1 MALELPVESK
11 RAKQIVRFI
20 NKMRELKPIVSL
32 ATRMARNEGVEA
44 NVKIASLYKIRQDCL
59 ITVCDKL
66 NLDFNSIDDHE
77 LIDLVAEHIGELI
90 NELCNSGEPLSS
102 VIEIIDSIHG
112 FSIAKS
118 TMANIIQPGVFEADM
133 LAIIKISLF
142 PNAVKIKKIL
152 DAIGVSDD
160 DVSIWTSWYHS
171 AAVDLGKDVAFNWDS
186 QSAIR
191 DREAIFKSC
200 LKSCSDIVF
209 DEFRSYI
216 FESMDSERC
225 YQVYSSLWQTMPK
238 LYKCILNFDVGYAS
252 NPDYSLNWLEDRIG
266 ALVFPVV
273 SAARKMALSED
284 EQRKTT
290 GFIAF
295 KIEKLAIESWEFV
308 TEQTV
313 ADIEDKIKNFNQ
325 DELAKWIQ
333 NEGSEV
339 MDFNLFKVEF
349 ESRLSQFSYSLQEI
363 GIKINVLNARAKSTT
378 AKLWGLSDTFC
389 KIRPIN
395 V

>member
-1 MALELPVESK
+1 MAAELAVESK
-11 RAKQIVRFI
+11 RAKKIALFI

-44 NVKIASLYKIRQDCL
+44 NVKIAQLYKIRQDCL
-59 ITVCDKL
+59 ITVCDRL
-66 NLDFNSIDDHE
+66 NLDFKSIDDTE

-90 NELCNSGEPLSS
+90 NEFCNSGEPVTK
-102 VIEIIDSIHG
+102 VIEIIDSING

-118 TMANIIQPGVFEADM
+118 TMSNIIQPGVFEADM

-152 DAIGVSDD
+152 DALGVSDD

-191 DREAIFKSC
+191 DRESIFKSC

-209 DEFRSYI
+209 DEFRNYV
-216 FESMDSERC
+216 FESMDSERSN
-225 YQVYSSLWQTMPK
+225 QVYSSLWQTMPK
-238 LYKCILNFDVGYAS
+238 LYECILNFDVGYATS
-252 NPDYSLNWLEDRIG
+252 PDFSLNWLEERIG

-273 SAARKMALSED
+273 TRAKQATLSEW
-284 EQRKTT
+284 ERGRAT

-295 KIEKLAIESWEFV
+295 KIEQLAIDSWKFV
-308 TEQTV
+308 TEKAV
-313 ADIEDKIKNFNQ
+313 SDIEDKIKNLNEI
-325 DELAKWIQ
+325 DLAKWIE
-333 NEGSEV
+333 NEGSDV
-339 MDFNLFKVEF
+339 MDFNLFKLEF
-349 ESRLSQFSYSLQEI
+349 ESRLSEFSYSLQDI
-363 GIKINVLNARAKSTT
+363 GIKTNVLNARAKSTT
-378 AKLWGLSDTFC
+378 AKLWGLSDSFC
-389 KIRPIN
+389 KIRPLN